1 MRRSALL
8 LLPGLALGLLAGRA
22 DPVAA
27 QQDVFMVQRSP
38 AWLGISY
45 DARWVLQGGSCTP
58 QVLIQAVVQGSPAER
73 AGLRAGDAIVALN
86 GDPVPPGRLQALAP
100 RLTPGDSVRLRFL
113 RNGQSREVTAVADR
127 RPERPLTVYVESSP
141 SYRSMGTPVIE
152 VVGDTL
158 IARNAADWDPGRAR
172 SYWVREPDGRTEYHV
187 IGGWATTELDQRVTD
202 LLACA
207 DSTRFT
213 IPEWEQQPGEVRVT
227 LRQLQER
234 ADSMRVAWGV
244 RGVVLT
250 DSLAADSMWVGLTAD
265 SLPALLRREGDR
277 SRGLVRVEPTPG
289 QSEFRLFRSDSGAI
303 AVIRGPDSNAIHIT
317 SPNLSYTFRVEDHV
331 AAGLRGVAGAE
342 LSALEPEL
350 ADYFR
355 NVDEGLLVLRI
366 APDTPADRAGLRPG
380 DVVIAADGRRVET
393 VAELRQIVALP
404 TANAVALRVIRR
416 GRTLDLTLR
425 RN

>member
-1 MRRSALL
+1 
-8 LLPGLALGLLAGRA
+8 
-22 DPVAA
+22 
-27 QQDVFMVQRSP
+27 
-38 AWLGISY
+38 
-45 DARWVLQGGSCTP
+45 
-58 QVLIQAVVQGSPAER
+58 
-73 AGLRAGDAIVALN
+73 
-86 GDPVPPGRLQALAP
+86 
-100 RLTPGDSVRLRFL
+100 
-113 RNGQSREVTAVADR
+113 
-127 RPERPLTVYVESSP
+127 
-141 SYRSMGTPVIE
+141 
-152 VVGDTL
+152 
-158 IARNAADWDPGRAR
+158 
-172 SYWVREPDGRTEYHV
+172 
-187 IGGWATTELDQRVTD
+187 
-202 LLACA
+202 
-207 DSTRFT
+207 
-213 IPEWEQQPGEVRVT
+213 
-227 LRQLQER
+227 
-234 ADSMRVAWGV
+234 
-244 RGVVLT
+244 
-250 DSLAADSMWVGLTAD
+250 
-265 SLPALLRREGDR
+265 
-277 SRGLVRVEPTPG
+277 VRVEPTPG

-303 AVIRGPDSNAIHIT
+303 AVIRGPDSVRLT